1 MRRINWI
8 LQGGRRSRS
17 GLRRLMTTQSESNLD
32 KQISEVI
39 CLQCL
44 TAWKGSLKY

>member
-1 MRRINWI
+1 
-8 LQGGRRSRS
+8 
-17 GLRRLMTTQSESNLD
+17 MTTQSESNLD

-44 TAWKGSLKY
+44 IGRQTCMAAYQIQDR

>member
-1 MRRINWI
+1 
-8 LQGGRRSRS
+8 
-17 GLRRLMTTQSESNLD
+17 MTTQSESNLD

-44 TAWKGSLKY
+44 SEGIDDGPDAQIYCADKQVQACGGTVFCV